1 MGFEDAESGLI
12 PRVDVGDLLG
22 GDIVVVESVV
32 ASIHEARVD
41 CEDLISS
48 EHTTGSM
55 YGEHP
60 GAGRRLL
67 DAMLGEE
74 EAGSYNGASV
84 VVADSNDR
92 PPEDIS
98 DATVQRGW
106 RCRGRVRLQL
116 KRLLLDSKD

>member
-1 MGFEDAESGLI
+1 M
-12 PRVDVGDLLG
+12 
-22 GDIVVVESVV
+22 ESVV

-74 EAGSYNGASV
+74 EAGSYNGASE

-98 DATVQRGW
+98 DANVQRGW
-106 RCRGRVRLQL
+106 RCRGRGLQL
-116 KRLLLDSKD
+116 KRLLLVSKVIKLTDNEKKHCSDDRL

>member
-1 MGFEDAESGLI
+1 MGFEEAESGLI

-22 GDIVVVESVV
+22 GDIAVVESVV

-41 CEDLISS
+41 SEDLISS
-48 EHTTGSM
+48 EPTTGSM
-55 YGEHP
+55 DGEHP
-60 GAGRRLL
+60 GVGRHLL
-67 DAMLGEE
+67 DAVLGEE
-74 EAGSYNGASV
+74 EAGLYNGASE
-84 VVADSNDR
+84 VVADSNNR

-98 DATVQRGW
+98 YAAVQRGW